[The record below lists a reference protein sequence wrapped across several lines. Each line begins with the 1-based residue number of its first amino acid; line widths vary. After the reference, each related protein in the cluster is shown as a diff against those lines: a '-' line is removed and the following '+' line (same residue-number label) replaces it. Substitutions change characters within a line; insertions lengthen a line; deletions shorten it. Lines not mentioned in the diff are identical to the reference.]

1 MRAGFY
7 RFSMDTPAIYRC
19 KRNEGCASGN
29 SSGTALCAKHHRGP
43 LCQLCDD
50 GYYLE
55 PVLRRCKRCGAR
67 PSVFLRVV
75 YAVAMLV
82 ALALVGAVAWS
93 AAASLG
99 ALCGCRWPAALSCEG
114 WRAVRVWHAA
124 KREVWS
130 FLTST
135 CALAIWHSLAVLVR
149 FSSVEDVD
157 YPGAFK
163 WLMRIYALVTFDLAA
178 WLPTPCA
185 GWSYYHTL
193 LMATLLP
200 LYLVLVVALVS
211 LCSRDPDAKQR
222 ACRRLAVLLIMC
234 HATVCSV
241 LFEFFHL
248 DGVEYHTAD
257 ERGFRT
263 SATERELYLARDYTI
278 RASSKRY
285 QAYRAYAILC
295 CLIYVVGL
303 PGLFFAVLLL
313 EQVRQRRATF
323 GSCVDCEALSDILRP
338 TPLVRPYRKGAWFAE
353 PLSMVVRTSLSGFLL
368 VCLPGARRMRLVLSF
383 VISLLY
389 ALAIADGEPFQ
400 SPAVNTVAHTS
411 WFFVTSTFFMALCCT
426 QKTLKLEQLRIVS
439 GALVAAQVFVLVLAV
454 RRYAYEK
461 PIRTLCARIR
471 RRLRTENF
479 RFEFETLCTE
489 GGEHLLEGATFEA
502 VVDGYLGDFA
512 WSDANADTQWGR
524 FRCQIC
530 SLHTF
535 WREPLVEPHEQH
547 RIRHWYRRVAA
558 RAKSDA
564 RRRVER
570 ASAFLAQ
577 GAAADGGVAEAPAAA
592 APPRPARFKLARA
605 PEEADAPPAPDAA
618 AVAAADDDVDDEEW
632 AKVEDFIPTRWAW
645 LRCEAQARAD
655 ELEDYITEELLS
667 ADLLDV
673 LKQVQEL
680 NPEKSDPQPQ
690 QRLIWRGGGGTL
702 TEAVLKA
709 VKASALPAFNDATLF
724 FSKATGSFAHT
735 DEGLRLGGDAQGR
748 LRDPRQG
755 QARPRPDRAAPS
767 APYLRCYLPT
777 CTDNG
782 ALRRRQAG

>member
-1 MRAGFY
+1 
-7 RFSMDTPAIYRC
+7 
-19 KRNEGCASGN
+19 
-29 SSGTALCAKHHRGP
+29 
-43 LCQLCDD
+43 
-50 GYYLE
+50 
-55 PVLRRCKRCGAR
+55 
-67 PSVFLRVV
+67 
-75 YAVAMLV
+75 MLV

-114 WRAVRVWHAA
+114 WRAVRVWRAA

-303 PGLFFAVLLL
+303 PGLFFTVLLL

-471 RRLRTENF
+471 RRPVHTSNRRGASRHRRAPNSLIDLRTGAACA
-479 RFEFETLCTE
+479 RRTSASSSRRSARRAASTSSRARPSRPSWTATS
-489 GGEHLLEGATFEA
+489 GTSPGATRTPTRS
-502 VVDGYLGDFA
+502 GGG
-512 WSDANADTQWGR
+512 S
-524 FRCQIC
+524 
-530 SLHTF
+530 
-535 WREPLVEPHEQH
+535 
-547 RIRHWYRRVAA
+547 AA
-558 RAKSDA
+558 RYAPCTRSVLCGNQNIKA
-564 RRRVER
+564 PLT
-570 ASAFLAQ
+570 ASA
-577 GAAADGGVAEAPAAA
+577 
-592 APPRPARFKLARA
+592 R
-605 PEEADAPPAPDAA
+605 
-618 AVAAADDDVDDEEW
+618 
-632 AKVEDFIPTRWAW
+632 
-645 LRCEAQARAD
+645 
-655 ELEDYITEELLS
+655 
-667 ADLLDV
+667 
-673 LKQVQEL
+673 
-680 NPEKSDPQPQ
+680 
-690 QRLIWRGGGGTL
+690 
-702 TEAVLKA
+702 
-709 VKASALPAFNDATLF
+709 
-724 FSKATGSFAHT
+724 
-735 DEGLRLGGDAQGR
+735 
-748 LRDPRQG
+748 
-755 QARPRPDRAAPS
+755 
-767 APYLRCYLPT
+767 
-777 CTDNG
+777 
-782 ALRRRQAG
+782 

>member
-1 MRAGFY
+1 M
-7 RFSMDTPAIYRC
+7 I
-19 KRNEGCASGN
+19 
-29 SSGTALCAKHHRGP
+29 
-43 LCQLCDD
+43 
-50 GYYLE
+50 
-55 PVLRRCKRCGAR
+55 
-67 PSVFLRVV
+67 
-75 YAVAMLV
+75 V

-114 WRAVRVWHAA
+114 WRAVRVWRAA

-157 YPGAFK
+157 YPGAPAASQQPSPSHAARRRGPKHSRVDGRAGAFK

-535 WREPLVEPHEQH
+535 CPVW
-547 RIRHWYRRVAA
+547 
-558 RAKSDA
+558 KSKY
-564 RRRVER
+564 
-570 ASAFLAQ
+570 Q
-577 GAAADGGVAEAPAAA
+577 GTSNCICSIAWSLRQIEAM
-592 APPRPARFKLARA
+592 
-605 PEEADAPPAPDAA
+605 
-618 AVAAADDDVDDEEW
+618 
-632 AKVEDFIPTRWAW
+632 
-645 LRCEAQARAD
+645 
-655 ELEDYITEELLS
+655 LS
-667 ADLLDV
+667 
-673 LKQVQEL
+673 
-680 NPEKSDPQPQ
+680 P
-690 QRLIWRGGGGTL
+690 
-702 TEAVLKA
+702 
-709 VKASALPAFNDATLF
+709 
-724 FSKATGSFAHT
+724 
-735 DEGLRLGGDAQGR
+735 
-748 LRDPRQG
+748 
-755 QARPRPDRAAPS
+755 
-767 APYLRCYLPT
+767 
-777 CTDNG
+777 
-782 ALRRRQAG
+782 

>member
-1 MRAGFY
+1 
-7 RFSMDTPAIYRC
+7 
-19 KRNEGCASGN
+19 
-29 SSGTALCAKHHRGP
+29 
-43 LCQLCDD
+43 
-50 GYYLE
+50 
-55 PVLRRCKRCGAR
+55 
-67 PSVFLRVV
+67 
-75 YAVAMLV
+75 MLV

-114 WRAVRVWHAA
+114 WRAVRVWRAA
-124 KREVWS
+124 KREIWS

-303 PGLFFAVLLL
+303 PGLFFTVLLL

-489 GGEHLLEGATFEA
+489 GGEHFPVQKIKPPSTCFDLLTIVRYIRWCFP
-502 VVDGYLGDFA
+502 
-512 WSDANADTQWGR
+512 TQ
-524 FRCQIC
+524 
-530 SLHTF
+530 
-535 WREPLVEPHEQH
+535 
-547 RIRHWYRRVAA
+547 
-558 RAKSDA
+558 
-564 RRRVER
+564 
-570 ASAFLAQ
+570 
-577 GAAADGGVAEAPAAA
+577 APARECDLRSHRRWL
-592 APPRPARFKLARA
+592 PRR
-605 PEEADAPPAPDAA
+605 
-618 AVAAADDDVDDEEW
+618 
-632 AKVEDFIPTRWAW
+632 
-645 LRCEAQARAD
+645 
-655 ELEDYITEELLS
+655 
-667 ADLLDV
+667 
-673 LKQVQEL
+673 
-680 NPEKSDPQPQ
+680 
-690 QRLIWRGGGGTL
+690 
-702 TEAVLKA
+702 
-709 VKASALPAFNDATLF
+709 
-724 FSKATGSFAHT
+724 
-735 DEGLRLGGDAQGR
+735 LRLER
-748 LRDPRQG
+748 HK
-755 QARPRPDRAAPS
+755 
-767 APYLRCYLPT
+767 C
-777 CTDNG
+777 
-782 ALRRRQAG
+782 

>member
-1 MRAGFY
+1 
-7 RFSMDTPAIYRC
+7 
-19 KRNEGCASGN
+19 
-29 SSGTALCAKHHRGP
+29 
-43 LCQLCDD
+43 
-50 GYYLE
+50 
-55 PVLRRCKRCGAR
+55 
-67 PSVFLRVV
+67 
-75 YAVAMLV
+75 MLV

-114 WRAVRVWHAA
+114 WRAVRVWRAA

-303 PGLFFAVLLL
+303 PGLFFTVLLL
-313 EQVRQRRATF
+313 EQIRQRRATF

-471 RRLRTENF
+471 RRPVHTSNR
-479 RFEFETLCTE
+479 R
-489 GGEHLLEGATFEA
+489 GASRHRRA
-502 VVDGYLGDFA
+502 PNSLIDFA
-512 WSDANADTQWGR
+512 QAPPAHGELPLRVRDAVHGGR
-524 FRCQIC
+524 R
-530 SLHTF
+530 
-535 WREPLVEPHEQH
+535 
-547 RIRHWYRRVAA
+547 
-558 RAKSDA
+558 
-564 RRRVER
+564 
-570 ASAFLAQ
+570 
-577 GAAADGGVAEAPAAA
+577 
-592 APPRPARFKLARA
+592 APPRGRDLRGRRGRLPWGLCVERRERRHAVGAVPL
-605 PEEADAPPAPDAA
+605 PDM
-618 AVAAADDDVDDEEW
+618 
-632 AKVEDFIPTRWAW
+632 
-645 LRCEAQARAD
+645 
-655 ELEDYITEELLS
+655 
-667 ADLLDV
+667 
-673 LKQVQEL
+673 
-680 NPEKSDPQPQ
+680 
-690 QRLIWRGGGGTL
+690 
-702 TEAVLKA
+702 
-709 VKASALPAFNDATLF
+709 LPAHVLSCVEIKISRNL
-724 FSKATGSFAHT
+724 
-735 DEGLRLGGDAQGR
+735 
-748 LRDPRQG
+748 
-755 QARPRPDRAAPS
+755 
-767 APYLRCYLPT
+767 
-777 CTDNG
+777 
-782 ALRRRQAG
+782 

>member
-1 MRAGFY
+1 
-7 RFSMDTPAIYRC
+7 
-19 KRNEGCASGN
+19 
-29 SSGTALCAKHHRGP
+29 
-43 LCQLCDD
+43 
-50 GYYLE
+50 
-55 PVLRRCKRCGAR
+55 
-67 PSVFLRVV
+67 
-75 YAVAMLV
+75 
-82 ALALVGAVAWS
+82 
-93 AAASLG
+93 
-99 ALCGCRWPAALSCEG
+99 
-114 WRAVRVWHAA
+114 
-124 KREVWS
+124 
-130 FLTST
+130 
-135 CALAIWHSLAVLVR
+135 
-149 FSSVEDVD
+149 
-157 YPGAFK
+157 
-163 WLMRIYALVTFDLAA
+163 MRIYALVTFDLAA

-303 PGLFFAVLLL
+303 PGLFFTVLLL
-313 EQVRQRRATF
+313 EQIRQRRATF
-323 GSCVDCEALSDILRP
+323 GSCVDCEAALSDILRP

-454 RRYAYEK
+454 RRYAA
-461 PIRTLCARIR
+461 RSRSGRSARASGGACAHQIVAASSR
-471 RRLRTENF
+471 RSHPGRLIDLR
-479 RFEFETLCTE
+479 
-489 GGEHLLEGATFEA
+489 EGASASRPSRTA
-502 VVDGYLGDFA
+502 VHGGRRA
-512 WSDANADTQWGR
+512 PPRGRDTQWGR

-530 SLHTF
+530 SPALCPV
-535 WREPLVEPHEQH
+535 W
-547 RIRHWYRRVAA
+547 
-558 RAKSDA
+558 KS
-564 RRRVER
+564 
-570 ASAFLAQ
+570 
-577 GAAADGGVAEAPAAA
+577 
-592 APPRPARFKLARA
+592 KY
-605 PEEADAPPAPDAA
+605 ADADCSTRGAC
-618 AVAAADDDVDDEEW
+618 
-632 AKVEDFIPTRWAW
+632 AK
-645 LRCEAQARAD
+645 
-655 ELEDYITEELLS
+655 
-667 ADLLDV
+667 
-673 LKQVQEL
+673 
-680 NPEKSDPQPQ
+680 
-690 QRLIWRGGGGTL
+690 
-702 TEAVLKA
+702 
-709 VKASALPAFNDATLF
+709 
-724 FSKATGSFAHT
+724 
-735 DEGLRLGGDAQGR
+735 
-748 LRDPRQG
+748 
-755 QARPRPDRAAPS
+755 
-767 APYLRCYLPT
+767 
-777 CTDNG
+777 
-782 ALRRRQAG
+782 

>member
-1 MRAGFY
+1 VDEGFY

-19 KRNEGCASGN
+19 KRNDGCVGGEGSGD
-29 SSGTALCAKHHRGP
+29 ALCADNHHGP
-43 LCQLCDD
+43 LCHLCDE
-50 GYYLE
+50 GYYME
-55 PVLRRCKRCGAR
+55 HVLRTCLECKSR
-67 PSVFLRVV
+67 PSVFLT
-75 YAVAMLV
+75 VAFGMMMLV
-82 ALALVGAVAWS
+82 AIGVVVFIAWATWRSLFAPGAS
-93 AAASLG
+93 A
-99 ALCGCRWPAALSCEG
+99 WPAILERGCGDDWRLVRLWRWLKVHCGDFITSSCFLS
-114 WRAVRVWHAA
+114 V
-124 KREVWS
+124 
-130 FLTST
+130 
-135 CALAIWHSLAVLVR
+135 WHSLAVLVR

-303 PGLFFAVLLL
+303 PGLFFTVLLL

-461 PIRTLCARIR
+461 PIRTLCSRIR

-535 WREPLVEPHEQH
+535 CPVW
-547 RIRHWYRRVAA
+547 
-558 RAKSDA
+558 KSKY
-564 RRRVER
+564 
-570 ASAFLAQ
+570 Q
-577 GAAADGGVAEAPAAA
+577 GTSHCICSIAWSL
-592 APPRPARFKLARA
+592 RQI
-605 PEEADAPPAPDAA
+605 
-618 AVAAADDDVDDEEW
+618 
-632 AKVEDFIPTRWAW
+632 EDM
-645 LRCEAQARAD
+645 
-655 ELEDYITEELLS
+655 LS
-667 ADLLDV
+667 
-673 LKQVQEL
+673 
-680 NPEKSDPQPQ
+680 P
-690 QRLIWRGGGGTL
+690 
-702 TEAVLKA
+702 
-709 VKASALPAFNDATLF
+709 
-724 FSKATGSFAHT
+724 
-735 DEGLRLGGDAQGR
+735 
-748 LRDPRQG
+748 
-755 QARPRPDRAAPS
+755 
-767 APYLRCYLPT
+767 
-777 CTDNG
+777 
-782 ALRRRQAG
+782 

>member
-1 MRAGFY
+1 
-7 RFSMDTPAIYRC
+7 
-19 KRNEGCASGN
+19 
-29 SSGTALCAKHHRGP
+29 
-43 LCQLCDD
+43 
-50 GYYLE
+50 
-55 PVLRRCKRCGAR
+55 
-67 PSVFLRVV
+67 
-75 YAVAMLV
+75 MLV

-200 LYLVLVVALVS
+200 LYLVLIVALVS

-303 PGLFFAVLLL
+303 PGLFFTVLLL

-535 WREPLVEPHEQH
+535 CPVW
-547 RIRHWYRRVAA
+547 
-558 RAKSDA
+558 KSKY
-564 RRRVER
+564 
-570 ASAFLAQ
+570 Q
-577 GAAADGGVAEAPAAA
+577 GTSNCICSIAWSL
-592 APPRPARFKLARA
+592 RQI
-605 PEEADAPPAPDAA
+605 EEM
-618 AVAAADDDVDDEEW
+618 
-632 AKVEDFIPTRWAW
+632 
-645 LRCEAQARAD
+645 
-655 ELEDYITEELLS
+655 LS
-667 ADLLDV
+667 
-673 LKQVQEL
+673 
-680 NPEKSDPQPQ
+680 P
-690 QRLIWRGGGGTL
+690 
-702 TEAVLKA
+702 
-709 VKASALPAFNDATLF
+709 
-724 FSKATGSFAHT
+724 
-735 DEGLRLGGDAQGR
+735 
-748 LRDPRQG
+748 
-755 QARPRPDRAAPS
+755 
-767 APYLRCYLPT
+767 
-777 CTDNG
+777 
-782 ALRRRQAG
+782 

>member
-1 MRAGFY
+1 
-7 RFSMDTPAIYRC
+7 
-19 KRNEGCASGN
+19 
-29 SSGTALCAKHHRGP
+29 
-43 LCQLCDD
+43 
-50 GYYLE
+50 
-55 PVLRRCKRCGAR
+55 
-67 PSVFLRVV
+67 
-75 YAVAMLV
+75 
-82 ALALVGAVAWS
+82 
-93 AAASLG
+93 
-99 ALCGCRWPAALSCEG
+99 
-114 WRAVRVWHAA
+114 
-124 KREVWS
+124 
-130 FLTST
+130 
-135 CALAIWHSLAVLVR
+135 
-149 FSSVEDVD
+149 
-157 YPGAFK
+157 
-163 WLMRIYALVTFDLAA
+163 MRIYALVTFDLAA

-564 RRRVER
+564 RRRADR

-618 AVAAADDDVDDEEW
+618 AAATDDDVDDEEW

-655 ELEDYITEELLS
+655 ELEDYITEVES
-667 ADLLDV
+667 RV
-673 LKQVQEL
+673 EINQ
-680 NPEKSDPQPQ
+680 
-690 QRLIWRGGGGTL
+690 
-702 TEAVLKA
+702 
-709 VKASALPAFNDATLF
+709 
-724 FSKATGSFAHT
+724 
-735 DEGLRLGGDAQGR
+735 
-748 LRDPRQG
+748 
-755 QARPRPDRAAPS
+755 
-767 APYLRCYLPT
+767 
-777 CTDNG
+777 
-782 ALRRRQAG
+782 

>member
-1 MRAGFY
+1 
-7 RFSMDTPAIYRC
+7 
-19 KRNEGCASGN
+19 
-29 SSGTALCAKHHRGP
+29 
-43 LCQLCDD
+43 
-50 GYYLE
+50 
-55 PVLRRCKRCGAR
+55 
-67 PSVFLRVV
+67 
-75 YAVAMLV
+75 
-82 ALALVGAVAWS
+82 
-93 AAASLG
+93 
-99 ALCGCRWPAALSCEG
+99 
-114 WRAVRVWHAA
+114 
-124 KREVWS
+124 
-130 FLTST
+130 
-135 CALAIWHSLAVLVR
+135 
-149 FSSVEDVD
+149 
-157 YPGAFK
+157 
-163 WLMRIYALVTFDLAA
+163 MRIYALVTFDLAA

-303 PGLFFAVLLL
+303 PGLFFTVLLL

-461 PIRTLCARIR
+461 PIRTLCSRIR
-471 RRLRTENF
+471 RRPVHTSNRRAASRHRRAPNSLIDLHTGGACARRTSASSS
-479 RFEFETLCTE
+479 RRSARRAASTSSRGRPSRPSWTATS
-489 GGEHLLEGATFEA
+489 GTSPGATRTPTRS
-502 VVDGYLGDFA
+502 GGG
-512 WSDANADTQWGR
+512 S
-524 FRCQIC
+524 
-530 SLHTF
+530 
-535 WREPLVEPHEQH
+535 
-547 RIRHWYRRVAA
+547 AA
-558 RAKSDA
+558 RYAPCTRSVLCGNQNIKA
-564 RRRVER
+564 PLT
-570 ASAFLAQ
+570 ASA
-577 GAAADGGVAEAPAAA
+577 
-592 APPRPARFKLARA
+592 R
-605 PEEADAPPAPDAA
+605 
-618 AVAAADDDVDDEEW
+618 
-632 AKVEDFIPTRWAW
+632 
-645 LRCEAQARAD
+645 
-655 ELEDYITEELLS
+655 
-667 ADLLDV
+667 
-673 LKQVQEL
+673 
-680 NPEKSDPQPQ
+680 
-690 QRLIWRGGGGTL
+690 
-702 TEAVLKA
+702 
-709 VKASALPAFNDATLF
+709 
-724 FSKATGSFAHT
+724 
-735 DEGLRLGGDAQGR
+735 
-748 LRDPRQG
+748 
-755 QARPRPDRAAPS
+755 
-767 APYLRCYLPT
+767 
-777 CTDNG
+777 
-782 ALRRRQAG
+782 